1 MLHRRMTL
9 KVPNM
14 MSGSPLECLPT
25 EVIVSIFTALPSFS
39 DVAWFAATGRR
50 FHRVWTENAYS
61 IYQQIAP
68 RTVPCRRHARILLAD
83 QGGPHPNAAN
93 LSFPHV
99 LRLIQNAAILERSAE
114 DFNKHHR
121 ERVQGTD
128 LLLHSAPLEL
138 PPFPQHRPCLSR
150 SERPRF
156 IRGLYQLW
164 SLVLLSN
171 PEKRQQRIRQMKLK
185 DLWVV
190 RDLIVGDVVR
200 IPAPIFLA
208 MQDPGVAF
216 EQVHLDLL
224 PWLEQMLDDLYG
236 EPIGRWCQPFS
247 EGLNGCISIW
257 DSYYNE
263 FKDMVLRGFLDKK
276 PHPDPETVWD
286 DTSDEDQVE

>member
-1 MLHRRMTL
+1 MTL

-83 QGGPHPNAAN
+83 QG
-93 LSFPHV
+93 
-99 LRLIQNAAILERSAE
+99 
-114 DFNKHHR
+114 
-121 ERVQGTD
+121 
-128 LLLHSAPLEL
+128 EL